1 MGEYEGDLRSI
12 ADRGG
17 AGAMRGGAGA
27 ASVEAA
33 PAAPWIAARH
43 RRGTAE
49 AAKYSPLP
57 ISWNSHELRS
67 SVIITIS
74 PIVVIVVVIKKAT
87 FIHRIPLIY
96 LAKASLI
103 YSYTLQRLV

>member
-49 AAKYSPLP
+49 AAKYLLP
-57 ISWNSHELRS
+57 NSWNH
-67 SVIITIS
+67 
-74 PIVVIVVVIKKAT
+74 
-87 FIHRIPLIY
+87 PL
-96 LAKASLI
+96 LK
-103 YSYTLQRLV
+103 V